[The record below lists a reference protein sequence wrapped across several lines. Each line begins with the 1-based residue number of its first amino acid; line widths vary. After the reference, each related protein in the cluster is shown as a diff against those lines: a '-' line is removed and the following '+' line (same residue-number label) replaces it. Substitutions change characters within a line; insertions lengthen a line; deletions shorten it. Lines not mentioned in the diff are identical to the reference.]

1 MDFIV
6 LLIKFVMGL
15 FKIIFDF
22 PITSDLTFGYLFVSI
37 MIVYYLFKFV
47 LFRFFNIGGGRNDD

>member
-1 MDFIV
+1 MDFLI

-22 PITSDLTFGYLFVSI
+22 PITNDLTFGYLFVSI
-37 MIVYYLFKFV
+37 MVVYYLFKFV
-47 LFRFFNIGGGRNDD
+47 LFKFVNGGDARD